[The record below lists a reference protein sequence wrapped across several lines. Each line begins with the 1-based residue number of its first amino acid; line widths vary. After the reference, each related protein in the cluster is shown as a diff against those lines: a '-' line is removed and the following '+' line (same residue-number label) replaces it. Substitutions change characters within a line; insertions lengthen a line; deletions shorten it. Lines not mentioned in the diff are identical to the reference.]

1 VSGEQHSQKA
11 GAEAALDSAAIDL
24 AFLLTRTDEV
34 YPYPLTEGTAKPIA
48 FSTEQEAALEEIALI
63 LDEVRDGY
71 TGGVSQLP
79 RRNARATE
87 RGKIQMPRACLMDR
101 VSFVSLFVERSRR
114 VGGTRGDG
122 RKGRTDRQSLGADC
136 AAVA

>member
-1 VSGEQHSQKA
+1 MSGEQYSQKA

-71 TGGVSQLP
+71 TGGGESTASSQ
-79 RRNARATE
+79 RARH
-87 RGKIQMPRACLMDR
+87 
-101 VSFVSLFVERSRR
+101 
-114 VGGTRGDG
+114 
-122 RKGRTDRQSLGADC
+122 GAGQDPD
-136 AAVA
+136 A